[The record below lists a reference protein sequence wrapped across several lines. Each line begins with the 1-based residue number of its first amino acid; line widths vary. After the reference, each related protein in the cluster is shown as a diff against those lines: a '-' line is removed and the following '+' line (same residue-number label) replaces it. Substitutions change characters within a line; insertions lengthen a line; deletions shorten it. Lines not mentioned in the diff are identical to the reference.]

1 MGQVSCSAMG
11 HIREHAAASGRAS
24 IPVLFSLGS
33 PPMSTGGS
41 WLQHRLLP
49 WCGMRRTGWDGMGRD
64 GTSWEGTGRDGKGWN
79 GTAPARFSHFQCQG
93 WAAGAA
99 CSPKGPP
106 HEERVGSPA
115 PGAVNYSLH
124 PNGSSLDGLAEPAR
138 CCPVCRALT
147 SAEELVLASLQLLQS
162 CFSVCA

>member
-1 MGQVSCSAMG
+1 MG
-11 HIREHAAASGRAS
+11 HVREHAAASGRAS

-33 PPMSTGGS
+33 PPVSTGGS
-41 WLQHRLLP
+41 RLQHRLLP
-49 WCGMRRTGWDGMGRD
+49 WCGMRRTGW
-64 GTSWEGTGRDGKGWN
+64 EGTGRVGKGQDR
-79 GTAPARFSHFQCQG
+79 TAPARFSHFQCQG
-93 WAAGAA
+93 WVAGAA

-106 HEERVGSPA
+106 HEERVSSPA

-147 SAEELVLASLQLLQS
+147 SAEELVLTSLQLLQS
-162 CFSVCA
+162 CFSACA